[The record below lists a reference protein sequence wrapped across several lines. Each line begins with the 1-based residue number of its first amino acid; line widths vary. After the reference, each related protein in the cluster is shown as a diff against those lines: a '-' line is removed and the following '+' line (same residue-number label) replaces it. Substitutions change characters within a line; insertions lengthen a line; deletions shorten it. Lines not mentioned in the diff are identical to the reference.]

1 MLKEQEI
8 RIALA
13 GKLQRF
19 RKRAGL
25 TTAEVGSKV
34 GKSDK
39 TVSGWEHG
47 RGQPDADTLFQLC
60 ELYGIKN
67 IAEFFTDDVASVMSS
82 LSDREEK
89 LLSAFQQLNEEGQDK
104 IIDYIDDLVQ
114 SGKYNKTDTTF
125 MDKEA

>member
-1 MLKEQEI
+1 MKEQEI

-25 TTAEVGSKV
+25 TTIEVGKHV

-60 ELYGIKN
+60 ELYGIKS
-67 IAEFFTDDVASVMSS
+67 IAEFFVDDAPNVSS
-82 LSDREEK
+82 DLTQREEK
-89 LLSAFQQLNEEGQDK
+89 LLLLFRRLNEEGQDK
-104 IIDYIDDLVQ
+104 MIDYADDLVQ
-114 SGKYNKTDTTF
+114 SSKYIKDGAIVLG
-125 MDKEA
+125 KEA